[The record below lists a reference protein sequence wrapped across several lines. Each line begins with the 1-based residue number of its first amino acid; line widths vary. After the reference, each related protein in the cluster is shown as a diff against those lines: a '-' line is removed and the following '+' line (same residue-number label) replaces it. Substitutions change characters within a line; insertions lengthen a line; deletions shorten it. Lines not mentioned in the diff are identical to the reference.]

1 MFRPVQ
7 NVQMPAA
14 LGSNAFHRWRGGG
27 SWKQYEVWTI
37 GSSSPDREIE
47 IWKKYLKKSQKQKHM
62 KTLHEKGSSE
72 TEKGNYKDSEKT
84 SNAIN
89 MARMT
94 SQKIDK
100 MLHSRIACI

>member
-1 MFRPVQ
+1 
-7 NVQMPAA
+7 
-14 LGSNAFHRWRGGG
+14 
-27 SWKQYEVWTI
+27 
-37 GSSSPDREIE
+37 
-47 IWKKYLKKSQKQKHM
+47 M

-100 MLHSRIACI
+100 MLHSRIACIKYHKASAWHSKEPGIDFYRKQTPVLFSLNDFLL

>member
-1 MFRPVQ
+1 
-7 NVQMPAA
+7 
-14 LGSNAFHRWRGGG
+14 
-27 SWKQYEVWTI
+27 
-37 GSSSPDREIE
+37 
-47 IWKKYLKKSQKQKHM
+47 M